1 MILSMGRAKHYV
13 LAALPVVATV
23 IGFWW
28 WTAKPRPPQPP
39 VMRDPSSVDPLVG
52 QLIEQTLAEVR
63 RNPRHAEFRARLAM
77 VYHANGL
84 VDLAGVTYEQAL
96 ALNAKN
102 ARWWYHLARIRAE
115 VGDVE
120 AAIATVG
127 RTIALDDAYAPAH
140 WRRGLWLLQLGR
152 VDEAEFAFRQ
162 AAQVNPD
169 DPGGWVGQARVLL
182 SRGKYEQAV
191 QLLRGRVVAN
201 WPDYGYARR
210 LLGTGYR
217 PLGQEAAARRELA
230 RSQGSSPVWKD
241 AWVEEVKALATGFSA
256 IMKRADVLIAR
267 GQLRQALALVTPLR
281 KPQPTNPDLLNK
293 IAEAHFGLGEPQRA
307 RDALMIAA
315 QAHPK
320 HFPTHLNLSLA
331 YEQTRDMRL
340 ALRHAN
346 QAIAINPGSGSA
358 YLQKARLYT
367 IVENYESAVEPLEQA
382 VRYGVLD
389 SDVLLMLGNI
399 QARLNRWQE
408 AADTFEMVIK
418 QRPDQASAF
427 ALLAWVKGEAGAL
440 GEARAALQHAAELD
454 AQEPLLQPTAA
465 RLRQLEQAG
474 PASVPNR

>member
-1 MILSMGRAKHYV
+1 MILPMGKAIRYG
-13 LAALPVVATV
+13 LAALLVVAAV
-23 IGFWW
+23 VGIRWW
-28 WTAKPRPPQPP
+28 VTRQRPPDPP
-39 VMRDPSSVDPLVG
+39 VMRDPSNVDPLVG

-63 RNPRHAEFRARLAM
+63 RDPRHAELRARLAM

-84 VDLAGVTYEQAL
+84 HDLAGVTYEQAL
-96 ALNAKN
+96 ALDAQN
-102 ARWWYHLARIRAE
+102 ARWWYHLARLRAE

-140 WRRGLWLLQLGR
+140 WRRGLWLLRLGR
-152 VDEAEFAFRQ
+152 VDEAEVAFRQ
-162 AAQVNPD
+162 ATQVNPH

-191 QLLRGRVVAN
+191 QLLRDRVVAN
-201 WPDYGYARR
+201 WADYGYARR
-210 LLGTGYR
+210 LLGTAYR
-217 PLGQEAAARRELA
+217 HLGQEAAARRELA
-230 RSQGSSPVWKD
+230 HSRGSLPVWED
-241 AWVEEVKALATGFSA
+241 AWVDEVEALATGFSA

-267 GQLRQALALVTPLR
+267 GQLRQALALVTPWR

-331 YEQTRDMRL
+331 YEQTSDMRL

-346 QAIAINPGSGSA
+346 EAIALNPVSGPA

-367 IVENYESAVEPLEQA
+367 IIENYESAVEPLEQA

-389 SDVLLMLGNI
+389 ADTLLMLGNI
-399 QARLNRWQE
+399 QARLNRWQ
-408 AADTFEMVIK
+408 AAAETFEIVTR
-418 QRPDQASAF
+418 QHPDQASAF
-427 ALLAWVKGEAGAL
+427 AMLARARGEVGAMN
-440 GEARAALQHAAELD
+440 EAWAALQHAAELD

-474 PASVPNR
+474 PAPVPNR

>member
-1 MILSMGRAKHYV
+1 MILPMGRAIHYV
-13 LAALPVVATV
+13 LAALLVVAAV
-23 IGFWW
+23 IGIRWW
-28 WTAKPRPPQPP
+28 IIRQRPPEPP
-39 VMRDPSSVDPLVG
+39 VMRDPSGVDPLVG
-52 QLIEQTLAEVR
+52 QLIERTLDEVR
-63 RNPRHAEFRARLAM
+63 RNPRHAEFRAKLAM

-96 ALNAKN
+96 VLDAQN
-102 ARWWYHLARIRAE
+102 ARWWYHLARVRAE

-127 RTIALDDAYAPAH
+127 RTIAFDDAYAPAH

-152 VDEAEFAFRQ
+152 VDEAEVAFRQ
-162 AAQVNPD
+162 ASQVSPD

-191 QLLRGRVVAN
+191 ELLRGRVVAN
-201 WPDYGYARR
+201 WPDYGYAHR
-210 LLGTGYR
+210 LLGTAYR
-217 PLGQEAAARRELA
+217 HLGQEAAARRELA
-230 RSQGSSPVWKD
+230 RSQGSSPVWED
-241 AWVEEVKALATGFSA
+241 AWADEVEALATGFSA
-256 IMKRADVLIAR
+256 IMKRADVLISR
-267 GQLRQALALVTPLR
+267 GQLREALALVTPLR

-346 QAIAINPGSGSA
+346 QAIALNPGSGPA

-367 IVENYESAVEPLEQA
+367 IIENYESAVEPLEQA

-389 SDVLLMLGNI
+389 ADTLLMLGNI
-399 QARLNRWQE
+399 QARLNRWQA
-408 AADTFEMVIK
+408 AADTFEMVTR
-418 QRPDQASAF
+418 QHPDRASAF
-427 ALLAWVKGEAGAL
+427 AML
-440 GEARAALQHAAELD
+440 ARARGEVGAMNEAWTALRQAAEVD

-474 PASVPNR
+474 PAQVPNR

>member
-1 MILSMGRAKHYV
+1 MILPMSRAIRYV
-13 LAALPVVATV
+13 LAALLVVAAV
-23 IGFWW
+23 IGIRWW
-28 WTAKPRPPQPP
+28 VTRHPPPEPP
-39 VMRDPSSVDPLVG
+39 VMRDPSSVDPMVG

-63 RNPRHAEFRARLAM
+63 RNPRHAELRGKLAR

-84 VDLAGVTYEQAL
+84 HELAGVTYEQAL
-96 ALNAKN
+96 ALDAQN
-102 ARWWYHLARIRAE
+102 ARWWYHLARLRAE

-152 VDEAEFAFRQ
+152 VDEAELGFRQ
-162 AAQVNPD
+162 ATQVNPD

-191 QLLRGRVVAN
+191 ELLRGRVVAK

-210 LLGTGYR
+210 LLGTAYR
-217 PLGQEAAARRELA
+217 HLGQEAAARRELA
-230 RSQGSSPVWKD
+230 RSRGSSPVWED
-241 AWVEEVKALATGFSA
+241 AWVDEVEALATGFSA

-315 QAHPK
+315 QAHPT

-346 QAIAINPGSGSA
+346 QAIALNPGSGPA

-367 IVENYESAVEPLEQA
+367 IIENYESAVEPLEQA

-389 SDVLLMLGNI
+389 ADTLLMLGSI
-399 QARLNRWQE
+399 QARLNRWQA

-427 ALLAWVKGEAGAL
+427 AMLARARGEVGAMN
-440 GEARAALQHAAELD
+440 EAWAALQHAAELD
-454 AQEPLLQPTAA
+454 AQEPLLQPTEA

-474 PASVPNR
+474 PAPVPNR